1 MGKRFILIRQI
12 EPEEYNGVPNIIGIF
27 KTIDSAFEYAHRYML
42 YPKSATI
49 IEIVWE
55 E

>member
-1 MGKRFILIRQI
+1 MGKRYILIKQI

-27 KTIDSAFEYAHRYML
+27 KTLDSAFEYATTYLMC
-42 YPKSATI
+42 PKSANI